1 MVEIARHWWA
11 RSLLAAW
18 LVLSAHGAEV
28 RVTLD
33 ANRIATGEAANFTIQ
48 VSGGR
53 AEQPVIAAVP
63 NLIVDFQ
70 GKNQMI
76 SIVNGVTT
84 QIVSFSYTVGSQVA
98 GEYTIPP
105 VVVKVDGQELQTKP
119 QQLVVF
125 DDGSGKTTPDAPT
138 EDPNR
143 FGTMSVELAIPERTE
158 IYLGEIAPVRIQA
171 FLPMDAQIQLRSI
184 IQPENGAFTLHNVSD
199 QPQQS
204 VEVKDGKQYRTLT
217 WFGGISATKAGTQSV
232 NLSVKAMV
240 ALPDRSKPVLRPR
253 LGDPND
259 PFRHAFGRGAQVR
272 YTENDITLR
281 SADMPLT
288 VRALPE
294 EGKPANFSGAVGEFA
309 FDALEIPA
317 QWKTG
322 EPQRVA
328 LRIKGSGNF
337 ATMKA
342 PELSPADLWKWYPG
356 QDQFT
361 PGDIASFSG
370 SKVFQYNAIA
380 RRNGEYDVAFALS
393 YFDPKQAKYLTI
405 ASDGKRVSISG
416 EAIQEEKEPTTAVA
430 APAPVEETPGLMPLR
445 KRNDRAALFSGFA
458 GRVNPFLLGGI
469 ALFFSALAPA
479 AAWWRRHLQDPLLRE
494 RQQRKKDIAQALA
507 EAQQHV
513 RAQSAAA
520 YWESARR
527 SLQIQLAAQWQVKAH
542 AISLHDVAKN
552 CGADSPVTAF
562 FREADRWS
570 YASTAQEAD
579 WLRWQSLH
587 QQALQSIDS

>member
-1 MVEIARHWWA
+1 MVGMGRQFFAKVLL
-11 RSLLAAW
+11 SLW
-18 LVLSAHGAEV
+18 LVIAASGAEV
-28 RVTLD
+28 QVLLD
-33 ANRIATGEAANFTIQ
+33 ANRVATGEGANFTIQ
-48 VSGGR
+48 VSGGQ
-53 AEQPVIAAVP
+53 AEMPEIAEVP
-63 NLIVDFQ
+63 NLTMDFQ
-70 GKNQMI
+70 GKKQMI

-84 QIVSFSYTVGSQVA
+84 QTVSFSYVVGSSVA
-98 GEYTIPP
+98 GEYLIPA
-105 VVVKVDGQELQTKP
+105 VTLKVGGQVLQTKP
-119 QQLVVF
+119 QKFVVF
-125 DDGSGKTTPDAPT
+125 DDGSAKPAPGDAQAAAT
-138 EDPNR
+138 EKDR
-143 FGTMSVELAIPERTE
+143 FGTMAVELAIPERKD

-171 FLPMDAQIQLRSI
+171 FLPMDARVQLRSI
-184 IQPENGAFTLHNVSD
+184 IQPESGGFTLHNVSD

-204 VEVKDGKQYRTLT
+204 VETKDGKQFRVLT

-240 ALPDRSKPVLRPR
+240 ALPDRSKPALRPR
-253 LGDPND
+253 GVDPND
-259 PFRHAFGRGAQVR
+259 PFGRGMSLR
-272 YTENDITLR
+272 YQENDVTLR

-294 EGKPANFSGAVGEFA
+294 EGKPTNFSGAVGEFA

-405 ASDGKRVSISG
+405 TSDVKRVSISG
-416 EAIQEEKEPTTAVA
+416 EPMQEEKAPTTEVA
-430 APAPVEETPGLMPLR
+430 APAPMEETQGLMPLR

-458 GRVNPFLLGGI
+458 GHVNPFLLGGI

-479 AAWWRRHLQDPLLRE
+479 AAWWRRRLQDPLLHE
-494 RQQRKKDIAQALA
+494 RQQRQKDIAQALA

-513 RAQSAAA
+513 RAQSAAP

-527 SLQIQLAAQWQVKAH
+527 ALQIQLAAQWQVNAH

-579 WLRWQSLH
+579 WSRWQSLH
-587 QQALQSIDS
+587 QQALQSLDS

>member
-1 MVEIARHWWA
+1 MVKRARHWW
-11 RSLLAAW
+11 SQLLLATW
-18 LVLSAHGAEV
+18 LLIAVQGAEV
-28 RVTLD
+28 QVTLD
-33 ANRIATGEAANFTIQ
+33 ANRLATGEGANFTIQ

-63 NLIVDFQ
+63 NLIIDFQ
-70 GKNQMI
+70 GRNQML
-76 SIVNGVTT
+76 SIVNGVASQT
-84 QIVSFSYTVGSQVA
+84 VRFSYTVGSMVA

-105 VVVKVDGQELQTKP
+105 VAVKVDGKVLQTKP

-125 DDGSGKTTPDAPT
+125 DDGTAQAEPDAPAV
-138 EDPNR
+138 DPQR
-143 FGTMSVELAIPERTE
+143 CGTMVVELAIPERKE

-171 FLPMDAQIQLRSI
+171 FLPMDAQIELRSI
-184 IQPENGAFTLHNVSD
+184 IQPESGAFTLHNVSE

-204 VEVKDGKQYRTLT
+204 VETKDGKQHRTLT

-232 NLSVKAMV
+232 NLSVKATV

-253 LGDPND
+253 RGDPND
-259 PFRHAFGRGAQVR
+259 PFRAAFGRGAQVR
-272 YTENDITLR
+272 YTENEVTLR

-361 PGDIASFSG
+361 PSDIASFSG

-393 YFDPKQAKYLTI
+393 YFDPKQAKYLAI
-405 ASDGKRVSISG
+405 ASDVKRVAISG
-416 EAIQEEKEPTTAVA
+416 EAMQEEKVPTTEVT
-430 APAPVEETPGLMPLR
+430 APAPVEETQGLMPLR
-445 KRNDRAALFSGFA
+445 KRNDRAALFSGLA
-458 GRVNPFLLGGI
+458 GRVNVFLLGSL

-479 AAWWRRHLQDPLLRE
+479 AAWWRRHWQDPLLRA
-494 RQQRKKDIAQALA
+494 RQQRKRDIAQALA
-507 EAQQHV
+507 EAQQHA
-513 RAQSAAA
+513 RAQSAAR

-527 SLQIQLAAQWQVKAH
+527 SLQIPLAARWQVNAS
-542 AISLHDVAKN
+542 AISLHDVVKN
-552 CGADSPVTAF
+552 CGPDSPVTAF

-570 YASTAQEAD
+570 FASSAQEVD
-579 WLRWQSLH
+579 WSRWQSLH
-587 QQALQSIDS
+587 QQALQSLDS

>member
-1 MVEIARHWWA
+1 MIPA
-11 RSLLAAW
+11 
-18 LVLSAHGAEV
+18 
-28 RVTLD
+28 VT
-33 ANRIATGEAANFTIQ
+33 
-48 VSGGR
+48 
-53 AEQPVIAAVP
+53 
-63 NLIVDFQ
+63 
-70 GKNQMI
+70 
-76 SIVNGVTT
+76 
-84 QIVSFSYTVGSQVA
+84 
-98 GEYTIPP
+98 
-105 VVVKVDGQELQTKP
+105 VKVGGQVLQTKP
-119 QQLVVF
+119 QKLVVF
-125 DDGSGKTTPDAPT
+125 DDGSAKPSPDAADAAAK
-138 EDPNR
+138 DPDR
-143 FGTMSVELAIPERTE
+143 FGTMSVELAVPERTE
-158 IYLGEIAPVRIQA
+158 IFLGEIAPVRIQA
-171 FLPMDAQIQLRSI
+171 WLPIDARAQLRSV
-184 IQPENGAFTLHNVSD
+184 IQPESGAFTLHNVSD

-204 VEVKDGKQYRTLT
+204 IETKDGNQYRVLT

-253 LGDPND
+253 GVDPND
-259 PFRHAFGRGAQVR
+259 PFGRGMSQR
-272 YTENDITLR
+272 YQENEVTLR
-281 SADMPLT
+281 SVDMPLT

-328 LRIKGSGNF
+328 LRIRGSGNF

-405 ASDGKRVSISG
+405 TSDVKRVSISG
-416 EAIQEEKEPTTAVA
+416 EAMQEEKVPTTETA
-430 APAPVEETPGLMPLR
+430 APAPVEELPGLMPLR
-445 KRNDRAALFSGFA
+445 KRNDRAALFSRFA
-458 GRVNPFLLGGI
+458 GRTNPFLLGGM

-479 AAWWRRHLQDPLLRE
+479 AAWWRRHWKDPLLRE

-507 EAQQHV
+507 EAQQHA
-513 RAQSAAA
+513 RAQSAAP

-527 SLQIQLAAQWQVKAH
+527 SLQIQLAAQWRVNAH
-542 AISLHDVAKN
+542 AISLHDVAKH
-552 CGADSPVTAF
+552 CGSDSPVTAF

-579 WLRWQSLH
+579 WSRWQSLH
-587 QQALQSIDS
+587 QQALQSLDS